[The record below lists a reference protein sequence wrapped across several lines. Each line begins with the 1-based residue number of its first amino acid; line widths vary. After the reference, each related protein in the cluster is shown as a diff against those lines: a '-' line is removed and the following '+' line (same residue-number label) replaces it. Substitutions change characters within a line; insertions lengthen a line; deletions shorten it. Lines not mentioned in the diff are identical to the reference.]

1 MHGRDWF
8 RKRELSDGLTVY
20 DEPFVDI
27 FFRANMFHL
36 RGRDRDLLVDTGMG
50 LARLSEAID
59 ASAGKPLLAL
69 ATHIHLDHVG
79 SLNEFAERAGPAVS
93 AAAFAEMDDALTYAD
108 MYRETAEP
116 VSRLPSPD
124 WHVAAYRLEPAP
136 LTMALAE
143 GDVVDLGDRK
153 FRVLHLPGHSPDSI
167 GLLDERDG
175 LFFSGDAIYDD
186 TLIDDLRDSDR
197 AAFRATM
204 ARIIDLPVRIAHGG
218 HAESFSGERMRA
230 IARAYI
236 ERGEA

>member
-1 MHGRDWF
+1 MP
-8 RKRELSDGLTVY
+8 SPMPTC
-20 DEPFVDI
+20 I
-27 FFRANMFHL
+27 
-36 RGRDRDLLVDTGMG
+36 
-50 LARLSEAID
+50 ARL
-59 ASAGKPLLAL
+59 
-69 ATHIHLDHVG
+69 
-79 SLNEFAERAGPAVS
+79 
-93 AAAFAEMDDALTYAD
+93 
-108 MYRETAEP
+108 AEP

-124 WHVAAYRLEPAP
+124 WQVAAYRLEPAP

-143 GDVVDLGDRK
+143 GDVVDLGDRQ

-197 AAFRATM
+197 AAYRATM

-218 HAESFSGERMRA
+218 HGESFSGERMRA

>member
-8 RKRELSDGLTVY
+8 RRRELTDGLTVY
-20 DEPFVDI
+20 DEPFVHG

-59 ASAGKPLLAL
+59 TGGKPLLAL
-69 ATHIHLDHVG
+69 ATHIHVDHVG

-108 MYRETAEP
+108 MYRQLAEP
-116 VSRLPSPD
+116 VSRAPSPGWKVD
-124 WHVAAYRLEPAP
+124 AYRILPAP
-136 LTMALAE
+136 LTTALAE
-143 GDVVDLGDRK
+143 GDVLDLGDRQ

-167 GLLDERDG
+167 ALLDERDG

-186 TLIDDLRDSDR
+186 TLIDDLVDSDR
-197 AAFRATM
+197 AAYRATM
-204 ARIIDLPVRIAHGG
+204 ARIIDLPVRIAYGG
-218 HAESFSGERMRA
+218 HGESFSGERMRE
-230 IARAYI
+230 IARAYV
-236 ERGEA
+236 EQGEA